1 MKGKTGNEGA
11 KNLCPEGWTALNDA
25 EAKDYILWVGQ
36 HLKSQV
42 AEALYTY
49 CWFDK
54 DGEATNLR
62 ILGGYPFNKATPNV
76 KDLACYGTWPNV
88 AWVNIKLPDL
98 TIQDQTFN
106 RAWKV
111 KADYGIPYR
120 CIRDKAGWE

>member
-49 CWFDK
+49 CWS
-54 DGEATNLR
+54 
-62 ILGGYPFNKATPNV
+62 
-76 KDLACYGTWPNV
+76 
-88 AWVNIKLPDL
+88 IKTMRLLICVYWGDTHTIELLPM
-98 TIQDQTFN
+98 
-106 RAWKV
+106 
-111 KADYGIPYR
+111 
-120 CIRDKAGWE
+120 